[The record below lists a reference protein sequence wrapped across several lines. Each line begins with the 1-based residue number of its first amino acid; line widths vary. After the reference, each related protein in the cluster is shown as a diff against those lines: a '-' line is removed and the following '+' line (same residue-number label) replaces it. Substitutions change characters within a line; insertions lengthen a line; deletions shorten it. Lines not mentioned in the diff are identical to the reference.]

1 MGKGEG
7 EGGLMAE
14 HTPTPWQQG
23 RLLSTTVTREWDD
36 DYREQKEYEESALVC
51 VNFHASDEG
60 RSRRIIAVATHMDG
74 NAGANAAFIVRAV
87 NCHEELVK
95 ALEDAIELINDI
107 NGCHGCAD
115 NSADPDE
122 SRRKALAAALAKAKE
137 GALDESQML
146 LQDLDEETL

>member
-1 MGKGEG
+1 
-7 EGGLMAE
+7 MAE

-74 NAGANAAFIVRAV
+74 NAGANAAFIVLAV
-87 NCHEELVK
+87 NCHADLVA
-95 ALEDAIELINDI
+95 ALEAVEWVYDSEIDGLFCPTCALPKPTHTR
-107 NGCHGCAD
+107 GCQ
-115 NSADPDE
+115 
-122 SRRKALAAALAKAKE
+122 LAAALAKAKE
-137 GALDESQML
+137 NTAHEAR
-146 LQDLDEETL
+146 LQQRDLDEETL

>member
-1 MGKGEG
+1 
-7 EGGLMAE
+7 MAE
-14 HTPTPWQQG
+14 HTQTPWQQG

-95 ALEDAIELINDI
+95 ALKRIDEIAGFRGIKDI
-107 NGCHGCAD
+107 DDIC
-115 NSADPDE
+115 
-122 SRRKALAAALAKAKE
+122 LAALAKVKE
-137 GALDESQML
+137 PTAHETRLQQ
-146 LQDLDEETL
+146 QDLDEETL

>member
-1 MGKGEG
+1 
-7 EGGLMAE
+7 MAE

-87 NCHEELVK
+87 NCHEELVA
-95 ALEDAIELINDI
+95 ALEPFSRAWTAKRHVRVVVAFYDYDGKVLRVCDIEE
-107 NGCHGCAD
+107 AD
-115 NSADPDE
+115 F
-122 SRRKALAAALAKAKE
+122 RRASAALAKAKE
-137 GALDESQML
+137 SRLQQ
-146 LQDLDEETL
+146 QDLDEETL

>member
-1 MGKGEG
+1 
-7 EGGLMAE
+7 MAE
-14 HTPTPWQQG
+14 MIWDVPLQV
-23 RLLSTTVTREWDD
+23 RYTTNGAKLWRGQPDVKGSLVGTVKPEW
-36 DYREQKEYEESALVC
+36 
-51 VNFHASDEG
+51 
-60 RSRRIIAVATHMDG
+60 
-74 NAGANAAFIVRAV
+74 AAFIKRAV